1 MRSAPS
7 KDQRALAGMNDDGG
21 VKGSPL
27 AEGAISPATAPQ
39 LPPAADPVYESLW
52 HFSDQTSVCGPTPPP
67 TLDQESRVYEQL
79 WQFDTRKLL
88 ASGIKKRRPV
98 VHELTSTQTNSIPL
112 PDIRQETTDESAQ
125 DKSML
130 QRLKDFFRK
139 ETDALIA
146 AKE

>member
-98 VHELTSTQTNSIPL
+98 VHELTSTQTNSIP
-112 PDIRQETTDESAQ
+112 
-125 DKSML
+125 
-130 QRLKDFFRK
+130 
-139 ETDALIA
+139 A
-146 AKE
+146 A